1 MFIYRIIKCH
11 KINPN
16 HGGSYK
22 DSPDWIK
29 NKKATINLINKKD
42 DKYFQYAVIV
52 SLSHE
57 KIKNDPQRI
66 TNLKPFK
73 NKYNWEKN
81 KFFIRKI

>member
-1 MFIYRIIKCH
+1 MFIYGIIKCH

-29 NKKATINLINKKD
+29 NKKVTINPINKKD

-52 SLSHE
+52 ALSHE
-57 KIKNDPQRI
+57 KIKNNPQRI
-66 TNLKPFK
+66 TKLKPFI
-73 NKYNWEKN
+73 NKYNWEK
-81 KFFIRKI
+81 